1 VDAVRARG
9 VSILQSVT
17 TPSASPADRSD
28 EELARAYCE
37 GDAASFEELVRRYMK
52 PMFNF
57 AYRMTGSYSDADD
70 VAQDIFVQVFKS
82 LPSARL
88 DLPFKPWLY
97 VIGRNKCLDLLKRKR
112 PLAFSALDDADSGE
126 SIADS
131 IADHEPLPDE
141 MLEHADLQRI
151 LREAIARLPERYR
164 TVVSLRYGGE
174 LTFAEIGEALSL
186 PENTVKTHFQRAK
199 AALRVDLATSL

>member
-1 VDAVRARG
+1 VDAVRSRG

-37 GDAASFEELVRRYMK
+37 GDALSFEELVRRYMK

-57 AYRMTGSYSDADD
+57 AYRMTGSYADADD
-70 VAQDIFVQVFKS
+70 VAQDVFVQVFKS

-97 VIGRNKCLDLLKRKR
+97 VIGRNKCLDFLKRKR
-112 PLAFSALDDADSGE
+112 PLAFSALEDSDGGE
-126 SIADS
+126 SVVDS
-131 IADHEPLPDE
+131 IADREPLPDE

-151 LREAIARLPERYR
+151 LREAIGRLPERYR
-164 TVVSLRYGGE
+164 TVVSLRYGAE
-174 LTFAEIGEALSL
+174 LTFAEIGEALSM

-199 AALRVDLATSL
+199 AALRADLVTTL